1 MDAIALGDSPFHTT
15 AATGLPQRL
24 GELLVA
30 RGLLTPAD
38 LQRALA
44 LQAQLGGRLGQIL
57 VRLGALSEDSLLPVL
72 AEQLA
77 IPALVPAEWPQD
89 AAALRLDGDLG
100 ISVDW
105 FIDQGVVA
113 WVSAEGFTLLAA
125 RDPLDPAINELLDSR
140 LASRWA
146 WRLTRSQDLERLLD
160 AFQRANRPAGDDE
173 DDIGHLR
180 ELAEEAPVIE
190 LVNNLLAQAM
200 DRGASDIHIEPE
212 DDRFSVR
219 FRIDGV
225 LHPVLQLPLSRFP
238 AVASRVKL
246 ISGMDIAERRLPQDG
261 RLSARVS
268 GREVDVRAS
277 AVPGVYGESIVMRLL
292 PKEREDLS
300 LEKLGF
306 EPRDLATFR
315 RWAGEPH
322 GIVLVTGPTGSGK
335 STTLY
340 ATLESINDR
349 AEKIITVED
358 PVEYRVKGIT
368 QIQANAEIGYTFA
381 RALRAILR
389 QDPDIV
395 MIGEV
400 RDRETAEIAIQA
412 ALTGHLVLSTL
423 HTNDA
428 VSAFT
433 RLVDMGVEPFLVATS
448 VRAVQAQRLLRR
460 LCTQCAE
467 PGPVHP
473 EIAAAAMRLAPGETP
488 RWRKAVGCPAC
499 QGTGYR
505 GRVGIYE
512 LVDVS
517 PELQGL
523 VMQRATA
530 AEMRRVAS
538 AQGGR
543 TLREDGLLK
552 ALRGLTTVEEV
563 VRITGAALETVDDVG
578 IATR

>member
-1 MDAIALGDSPFHTT
+1 MDATT
-15 AATGLPQRL
+15 FPTAVGGVAKPGLPQRL
-24 GELLVA
+24 GELLVG
-30 RGLLTPAD
+30 RGQLTPAD
-38 LQRALA
+38 LARALS
-44 LQAQLGGRLGQIL
+44 LQAQIGGRLGQIL
-57 VRLGALSEDSLLPVL
+57 VRLGAVSEETLVPVL

-77 IPALVPAEWPQD
+77 MPMLAAAEWPQD
-89 AAALRLDGDLG
+89 AAALRLDTALG

-105 FIDQGVVA
+105 FIDQGVVPWSTA
-113 WVSAEGFTLLAA
+113 DGERLLAA
-125 RDPLDPAINELLDSR
+125 RDPLDPAVNELLESR
-140 LASRWA
+140 LAAPCA

-160 AFQRANRPAGDDE
+160 AFQRANREAGDE
-173 DDIGHLR
+173 DDDVGHLR

-200 DRGASDIHIEPE
+200 DRGASDIHVEPGE
-212 DDRFSVR
+212 DRFTVR
-219 FRIDGV
+219 FRVDGV
-225 LHPVLQLPLSRFP
+225 LHEVLALPLSRFA

-277 AVPGVYGESIVMRLL
+277 AVPGVHGESIVMRLL

-300 LEKLGF
+300 IERLGF
-306 EPRDLATFR
+306 EPSDLARFR
-315 RWAGEPH
+315 RWATEPH

-358 PVEYRVKGIT
+358 PVEYQVRGIT

-412 ALTGHLVLSTL
+412 ALTGHLVFSTL

-460 LCTQCAE
+460 LCTACSQ
-467 PGPVHP
+467 PSDVLPQV
-473 EIAAAAMRLAPGETP
+473 AAAVAPHVSAGETAN
-488 RWRKAVGCPAC
+488 WRRAVGCPAC

-512 LVDVS
+512 LVEVD
-517 PELQGL
+517 PALQGL

-530 AEMRRVAS
+530 AEMRHAADR
-538 AQGGR
+538 QGGR
-543 TLREDGLLK
+543 TLRVDGLLK
-552 ALRGLTTVEEV
+552 AWRGLTTVDEV
-563 VRITGAALETVDDVG
+563 IRVTGGAMDALDD
-578 IATR
+578 AEPPPA

>member
-1 MDAIALGDSPFHTT
+1 MNVLESSSLRSGPLSAMR
-15 AATGLPQRL
+15 PQRL

-30 RGLLTPAD
+30 RGAVTPAD
-38 LQRALA
+38 LARALG
-44 LQAQLGGRLGQIL
+44 LQAQIGGRLGQIL
-57 VRLGALSEDSLLPVL
+57 VRLGAVSEDTLVPVL

-77 IPALVPAEWPQD
+77 MPVVVPAEWPQD
-89 AAALRLDGDLG
+89 ADALRLAPEVG

-105 FIDQGVVA
+105 FVDQGVAV
-113 WVSAEGFTLLAA
+113 WQSADGERLACA
-125 RDPLDPAINELLDSR
+125 RDPLDAAINEVLESR
-140 LASRWA
+140 LPGPWS
-146 WRLTRSQDLERLLD
+146 WRLARSQELDRLLD
-160 AFQRANRPAGDDE
+160 AFQRANRPADDE
-173 DDIGHLR
+173 LDDVGHLR

-200 DRGASDIHIEPE
+200 DRGASDIHVEPGE
-212 DDRFSVR
+212 DVFSVR
-219 FRIDGV
+219 FRVDGV
-225 LHPVLQLPLSRFP
+225 LHEVLSLPLSRFA
-238 AVASRVKL
+238 AVASRIKL

-268 GREVDVRAS
+268 GAEVDVRAS
-277 AVPGVYGESIVMRLL
+277 AVPGVHGESIVLRLL

-306 EPRDLATFR
+306 EPRDLSLFR
-315 RWAGEPH
+315 RWATEPH

-358 PVEYRVKGIT
+358 PVEYQVQGIT

-389 QDPDIV
+389 QDPDVV
-395 MIGEV
+395 MIGEI
-400 RDRETAEIAIQA
+400 RDRETADIAIQA
-412 ALTGHLVLSTL
+412 ALTGHLVFSTL

-433 RLVDMGVEPFLVATS
+433 RLIDMGVEPFLVATS

-460 LCTQCAE
+460 LCASCSRPTS
-467 PGPVHP
+467 VHAHVH
-473 EIAAAAMRLAPGETP
+473 AAVAPHAPSGEAP
-488 RWRKAVGCPAC
+488 MWREAVGCHAC

-505 GRVGIYE
+505 GRIGIYE
-512 LVDVS
+512 LVDVT
-517 PELQGL
+517 PELQAL
-523 VMQRATA
+523 VMQRAPA
-530 AEMRRVAS
+530 GELRRLAD
-538 AQGGR
+538 AHGGR
-543 TLREDGLLK
+543 TLRHDGLLK
-552 ALRGLTTVEEV
+552 AWRGQTTVDEV
-563 VRITGAALETVDDVG
+563 LRVTGALDADEG
-578 IATR
+578 AGAA